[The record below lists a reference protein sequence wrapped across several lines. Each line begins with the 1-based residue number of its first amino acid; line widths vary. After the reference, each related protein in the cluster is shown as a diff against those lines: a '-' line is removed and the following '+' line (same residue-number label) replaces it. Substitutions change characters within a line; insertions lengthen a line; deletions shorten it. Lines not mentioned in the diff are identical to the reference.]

1 MSKISNSP
9 FALETHK
16 LRKIYSGAASAAVE
30 ALDLSV
36 PEVAVFGFLGPNGA
50 GKTTTIGMLLGN
62 VRPSG
67 GSGMILGKPIGDR
80 NTRRLIGY
88 LPEKFQFHEF
98 LTAAEFLDLH
108 GRLYGLDAATRKKR
122 IPEAL
127 ERVGLGEKAKTPL
140 KAFSKGMQQRA
151 GLAQAVLHKPKLVIL
166 DEPTSA
172 LDPIGRRIVRELIL
186 SLKAEGTTVLL
197 NSHLLSEVETTCDS
211 IAILRRGRIIKQ
223 GTLAQLTAQP
233 ASVVVELG
241 GISETQLQAA
251 GRFGA
256 VLQRENT
263 LTVAT
268 DEISALVAALVGVG
282 GQVHAVTPARL
293 SLEEAFI
300 RLMEDGTDSGS
311 EVDSQD
317 AR

>member
-1 MSKISNSP
+1 MPDAIQTK
-9 FALETHK
+9 A
-16 LRKIYSGAASAAVE
+16 LRKVYSGAALAAVE
-30 ALDLSV
+30 ALDLVV
-36 PEVAVFGFLGPNGA
+36 PEGAVFGFLGPNGA

-62 VRPSG
+62 IRPSG
-67 GSGMILGKPIGDR
+67 GTGMVLGKPIGDR

-108 GRLYGLDAATRKKR
+108 GRLYGLDAKTRKAR

-127 ERVGLGEKAKTPL
+127 ERVGLAEKAKTPL

-172 LDPIGRRIVRELIL
+172 LDPLGRRIVRELIL
-186 SLKAEGTTVLL
+186 SLKAEGVTVLL
-197 NSHLLSEVETTCDS
+197 NSHLLSEVETTCDT
-211 IAILRRGRIIKQ
+211 IAIIRRGQIVKQ
-223 GTLAQLTAQP
+223 GTLAELTAQP
-233 ASVVVELG
+233 ASVVIELE
-241 GISETQLQAA
+241 GISETQVQAA
-251 GRFGA
+251 RAFGT
-256 VLQRENT
+256 VEQRENR

-268 DEISALVAALVGVG
+268 DATSALVAALVERGAKIR
-282 GQVHAVTPARL
+282 AVTPARL
-293 SLEEAFI
+293 SLEDAFI
-300 RLMEDGTDSGS
+300 RLMEDGQSSGS

>member
-1 MSKISNSP
+1 MQML
-9 FALETHK
+9 ALETHQ
-16 LRKIYSGAASAAVE
+16 LRKIYPGAAQAAVE

-36 PEVAVFGFLGPNGA
+36 PEGAVFGFLGPNGA

-67 GSGMILGKPIGDR
+67 GSGTVLGKPIGDR
-80 NTRRLIGY
+80 KTRRFIGY

-98 LTAAEFLDLH
+98 LTATEFLDLH
-108 GRLYGLDAATRKKR
+108 GRLYGLDAKTRAAR

-127 ERVGLGEKAKTPL
+127 ERVGLAEKAKTPL
-140 KAFSKGMQQRA
+140 KAFSKGMQQRV
-151 GLAQAVLHKPKLVIL
+151 GLAQAVLHRPRVVIL

-186 SLKAEGTTVLL
+186 ALKAKGTTVLL
-197 NSHLLSEVETTCDS
+197 NSHLLSEVETTCDA
-211 IAILRRGRIIKQ
+211 IAIIRRGQIIKQ
-223 GTLAQLTAQP
+223 GTLAELTAQP
-233 ASVVVELG
+233 ASVVVELE
-241 GISETQLQAA
+241 GISETQFQAA
-251 GRFGA
+251 ETFGA
-256 VLQRENT
+256 TEQRENR

-268 DEISALVAALVGVG
+268 ENISALVAALVGVG
-282 GQVHAVTPARL
+282 AQIRAVIPAQL
-293 SLEEAFI
+293 SLEDAFI
-300 RLMEDGTDSGS
+300 RLMEDGQKSGS

>member
-1 MSKISNSP
+1 ML
-9 FALETHK
+9 ALETHQ
-16 LRKIYSGAASAAVE
+16 LRKIYPGAAQAAVE

-36 PEVAVFGFLGPNGA
+36 PEGAVFGFLGPNGA

-67 GSGMILGKPIGDR
+67 GSGTVLGKPIGDR
-80 NTRRLIGY
+80 KTRRFIGY

-98 LTAAEFLDLH
+98 LTATEFLDLH
-108 GRLYGLDAATRKKR
+108 GRLYGLDAKTRAAR

-127 ERVGLGEKAKTPL
+127 ERVGLAEKAKTPL
-140 KAFSKGMQQRA
+140 KAFSKGMQQRV
-151 GLAQAVLHKPKLVIL
+151 GLAQAVLHRPRVVIL

-186 SLKAEGTTVLL
+186 ALKAKGTTVLL
-197 NSHLLSEVETTCDS
+197 NSHLLSEVETTCDA
-211 IAILRRGRIIKQ
+211 IAIIRRGQIIKQ
-223 GTLAQLTAQP
+223 GTLAELTAQP
-233 ASVVVELG
+233 ASVVVELE
-241 GISETQLQAA
+241 GISETQFQAA
-251 GRFGA
+251 EAFGA
-256 VLQRENT
+256 TEQRENR

-268 DEISALVAALVGVG
+268 ENISALVAALVGVG
-282 GQVHAVTPARL
+282 AQIRAVIPAQL
-293 SLEEAFI
+293 SLEDAFI
-300 RLMEDGTDSGS
+300 RLMEDGQKSGS

>member
-1 MSKISNSP
+1 MP
-9 FALETHK
+9 PLALETQQ
-16 LRKIYSGAASAAVE
+16 LRKVYPGAAQAAVE

-36 PEVAVFGFLGPNGA
+36 PEGVVFGFLGPNGA

-67 GSGMILGKPIGDR
+67 GTGTVLGKPIGDR
-80 NTRRLIGY
+80 EARRWVGY

-108 GRLYGLDAATRKKR
+108 GRLYGLDAATRKAR

-127 ERVGLGEKAKTPL
+127 ERVGLAEKAQTPL

-172 LDPIGRRIVRELIL
+172 LDPLGRRIVRELIL

-197 NSHLLSEVETTCDS
+197 NSHLLSEVETTCDA
-211 IAILRRGRIIKQ
+211 IAIVRRGRIVQQ
-223 GTLAQLTAQP
+223 GTLAELTAQP
-233 ASVVVELG
+233 ASVVIELE
-241 GISETQLQAA
+241 GISETQLQVAQGFGHVVQA
-251 GRFGA
+251 GT
-256 VLQRENT
+256 T

-268 DEISALVAALVGVG
+268 DQIAALVASLVGAG
-282 GQVHAVTPARL
+282 AQIRAVTPARQ

-300 RLMEDGTDSGS
+300 RLMEDSQPSGS

>member
-1 MSKISNSP
+1 MSRTSLSSL
-9 FALETHK
+9 ALETYQ
-16 LRKIYSGAASAAVE
+16 LRKVYPGAAQAAVE
-30 ALDLSV
+30 ALDLVV
-36 PEVAVFGFLGPNGA
+36 PEGAVFGFLGPNGA

-67 GSGMILGKPIGDR
+67 GSGMVLGKPIGDK

-98 LTAAEFLDLH
+98 LTATEFLDLH
-108 GRLYGLDAATRKKR
+108 GRLYGLDAKTRAAR

-127 ERVGLGEKAKTPL
+127 ERVGLAEKAKTPL
-140 KAFSKGMQQRA
+140 KAFSKGMQQRV
-151 GLAQAVLHKPKLVIL
+151 GLAQAVLHRPRLVIL

-186 SLKAEGTTVLL
+186 ALKAEGTTVLL
-197 NSHLLSEVETTCDS
+197 NSHLLSEVETTCDA
-211 IAILRRGRIIKQ
+211 IAIIRRGQIIKQ
-223 GTLAQLTAQP
+223 GTLAELTAQP
-233 ASVVVELG
+233 ASVVIELE
-241 GISETQLQAA
+241 GISETQFQAA
-251 GRFGA
+251 EAFGA
-256 VLQRENT
+256 TEQRENR

-268 DEISALVAALVGVG
+268 ENISALVAALVGVG
-282 GQVHAVTPARL
+282 AQIRAVIPAHL
-293 SLEEAFI
+293 SLEDAFI
-300 RLMEDGTDSGS
+300 RLMEDGQKSGS

>member
-1 MSKISNSP
+1 MSKTYP
-9 FALETHK
+9 DDLALETHK
-16 LRKIYSGAASAAVE
+16 LRKIYPGAALAAVE
-30 ALDLSV
+30 ALDLVV
-36 PEVAVFGFLGPNGA
+36 PEGAVFGFLGPNGA

-62 VRPSG
+62 VRPTS
-67 GSGMILGKPIGDR
+67 GSGTILGKPIGDR

-98 LTAAEFLDLH
+98 LTATEFLDLH
-108 GRLYGLDAATRKKR
+108 GRLYGLDAKTRKAR

-127 ERVGLGEKAKTPL
+127 ERVGLAEKAKTPL
-140 KAFSKGMQQRA
+140 KAFSKGMQQRV
-151 GLAQAVLHKPKLVIL
+151 GLAQVVLHKPKLVIL

-186 SLKAEGTTVLL
+186 SLKAEGVTVLL
-197 NSHLLSEVETTCDS
+197 NSHLLSEVETTCDF
-211 IAILRRGRIIKQ
+211 IAIIRRGRILKQ
-223 GTLAQLTAQP
+223 GTLAELTAQP
-233 ASVVVELG
+233 ASVVVELE

-256 VLQRENT
+256 VLQRGNT

-268 DEISALVAALVGVG
+268 DEISALVAALVAVG
-282 GQVHAVTPARL
+282 AQVHAVTPARL
-293 SLEEAFI
+293 SLEDAFI